1 MSYVSSTFI
10 GSYTSSSKTIR
21 IINSVGQIVFTINAC
36 NYQKSS
42 VNSNNLNIIL
52 EDNTVEYVLD
62 FASVSDAKQ
71 GMLLFKTA
79 IDTLRLNCNQSSG
92 GGTPPSIN
100 PIPISY
106 AQYKTL
112 QQASN
117 LIAFQWYDVTDVAGV
132 ILPSG
137 STIRL
142 QPITVDD
149 FHPTGEVLNASRPK
163 ISINSVSDDVIYY
176 EKPDNRII
184 LLNAKPTDQT
194 IDSSCNNIIVK
205 NKSATIA
212 ISSTVVEVDNKSIVN
227 LNGCNNI
234 KISNSNVTLTNATN
248 VTIDDI
254 TQNFS
259 AFGFNLS
266 DVAINPYDTIGKRG
280 RANLT
285 ANKTLEAYFDP
296 IEQVFGI
303 TSNNNSYTVLL
314 ENKITS
320 VNSDFKIK
328 YFTTSNTGNII
339 TIKNINNST
348 IFIITDNQIGEWVI
362 FRWNKLTSLYEFVA
376 IEYGAGLS
384 GIPYVVSSPTNG
396 QTSFVLPIPAAQ
408 VTKMEMY
415 INGQKKLYGLD
426 FSYTSSTQSVTYAN
440 RDFVIATTDE
450 IEFIIY

>member
-10 GSYTSSSKTIR
+10 GSYTSSSKTVR
-21 IINSVGQIVFTINAC
+21 ILNSVGQIVFTINAC

-42 VNSNNLNIIL
+42 VNGNNLNIIL

-62 FASVSDAKQ
+62 FTSSSDAKQ

-112 QQASN
+112 QQGSN
-117 LIAFQWYDVTDVAGV
+117 LIAFQWYDVTDVAGA

-142 QPITVDD
+142 QPVTVDD
-149 FHPTGEVLNASRPK
+149 FHPTGEVLNASRPR
-163 ISINSVSDDVIYY
+163 ISINSVTDDVIYY
-176 EKPDNRII
+176 EKPDNRVI
-184 LLNAKPTDQT
+184 LINAKPTDQT
-194 IDSSCNNIIVK
+194 IDSGSNNIIVK
-205 NKSATIA
+205 NKSIVTA
-212 ISSTVVEVDNKSIVN
+212 ISSTVVEVDSKSTVN

-234 KISNSNVTLTNATN
+234 KISNSSITLTNATN

-254 TQNFS
+254 TQDFS
-259 AFGFNLS
+259 GFGFNLS
-266 DVAINPYDTIGKRG
+266 NVSINPYDTVGKKG

-285 ANKTLEAYFDP
+285 ANKTLEAYFDTV
-296 IEQVFGI
+296 EQVFGV
-303 TSNNNSYTVLL
+303 TSNNNAYTVIL
-314 ENKITS
+314 ENKIAS

-328 YFTTSNTGNII
+328 YFTASSTGNTI
-339 TIKNINNST
+339 TVKNIDNSI
-348 IFIITDNQIGEWVI
+348 IFVVTDNQIGEWVI
-362 FRWNKLTSLYEFVA
+362 FRWNKLTSLYEFVC

-384 GIPYVVSSPTNG
+384 GIPYIVSSPTNG
-396 QTSFVLPIPAAQ
+396 QTAFVLPIPAAQ
-408 VTKMEMY
+408 VIKMEMY

-426 FSYTSSTQSVTYAN
+426 FSYTSSTQTVTYAN

-450 IEFIIY
+450 IEFVIY